1 MYDTTLDENTSPFCT
16 NSLLHSRDISEFPV
30 NPFVIHVL
38 LYVPQNIKE

>member
-1 MYDTTLDENTSPFCT
+1 MYDTTFDENTSPFCT